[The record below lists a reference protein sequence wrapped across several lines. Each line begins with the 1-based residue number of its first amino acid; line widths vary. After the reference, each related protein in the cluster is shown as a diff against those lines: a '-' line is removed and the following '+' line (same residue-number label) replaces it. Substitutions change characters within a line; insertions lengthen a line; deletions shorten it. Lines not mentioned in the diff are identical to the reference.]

1 MHSLRSYNLDIEDK
15 EGSQFTPRGGCSN
28 GEHITS
34 TQTNKQQ
41 DPRGVGK
48 SCAPLEVKAM
58 VDAFL
63 FMFLQPTL
71 KRQWGEW
78 GDKTA
83 TKGELQ

>member
-1 MHSLRSYNLDIEDK
+1 M
-15 EGSQFTPRGGCSN
+15 
-28 GEHITS
+28 
-34 TQTNKQQ
+34 
-41 DPRGVGK
+41 

-71 KRQWGEW
+71 KGQWGEW

-83 TKGELQ
+83 TKGELQRWPTQCNNINNKARKGVGKSCSPLEVMVMVDSLLVVLLQCAPNNA